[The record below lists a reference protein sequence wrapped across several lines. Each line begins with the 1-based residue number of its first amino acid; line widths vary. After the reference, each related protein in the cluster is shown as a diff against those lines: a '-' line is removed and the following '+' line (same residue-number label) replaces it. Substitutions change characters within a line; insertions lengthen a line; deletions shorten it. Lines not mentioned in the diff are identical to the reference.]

1 MFQKR
6 SSRRGQRDAANA
18 ADHERDADFVF
29 QVPDL
34 PAERGL
40 RGVQPPLGRDRQAA
54 FLSDCDEVAKVA
66 KLHTASHAHQV

>member
-6 SSRRGQRDAANA
+6 SSRRGQLDAANA

-40 RGVQPPLGRDRQAA
+40 RGVQPPFGRDRQAA
-54 FLSDCDEVAKVA
+54 LLGDRDEVAKVA
-66 KLHTASHAHQV
+66 KLHPVFHAHQV